1 MQGLDTWWVDSPG
14 LRFAGP
20 PSLPRAVKRVEN
32 GNGGSGLAQMQG
44 LDASGLTQATNFVG
58 ASRKDGEKKNF
69 FST

>member
-1 MQGLDTWWVDSPG
+1 
-14 LRFAGP
+14 
-20 PSLPRAVKRVEN
+20 VEN